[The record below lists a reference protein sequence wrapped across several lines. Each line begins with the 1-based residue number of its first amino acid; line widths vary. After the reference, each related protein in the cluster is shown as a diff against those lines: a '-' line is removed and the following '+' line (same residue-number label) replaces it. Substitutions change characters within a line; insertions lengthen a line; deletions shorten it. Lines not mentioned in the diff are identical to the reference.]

1 MPDITQFV
9 HRCSALQRISSVKMN
24 IISAGLAAGVPDG
37 FGDKLT
43 PYTVAKLGVVTLTR
57 SMALGPKSNIMHK
70 AFCPDGTDTDLVAE
84 AGKGLDPEAMKEY
97 QKMTGGLM
105 TSEFVAE
112 GFMKLL
118 TECSNGSVMV
128 IQKDSPFILMPDGSK
143 PLVLAMSRL
152 SKMIGKMSSTDMV
165 TGTHLTLVIILVIMM
180 LCAMVLT
187 II

>member
-1 MPDITQFV
+1 
-9 HRCSALQRISSVKMN
+9 MN

-118 TECSNGSVMV
+118 TECSTGSVML
-128 IQKDSPFILMPDGSK
+128 IQKDSPYILMPDFNK
-143 PLVLAMSRL
+143 PLVLAMPYL
-152 SKMIGKMSSTDMV
+152 SKMIGKMCSTDMV
-165 TGTHLTLVIILVIMM
+165 NGTHLTLVIILVILMF
-180 LCAMVLT
+180 CAMLLAVF
-187 II
+187 

>member
-1 MPDITQFV
+1 
-9 HRCSALQRISSVKMN
+9 MN

-112 GFMKLL
+112 GFKKLL
-118 TECSNGSVMV
+118 TECGNGSVML
-128 IQKDSPFILMPDGSK
+128 IQKDSPYILMPDFNK

-165 TGTHLTLVIILVIMM
+165 NGTHLTLVIILVILM
-180 LCAMVLT
+180 LCAKCAMLLT
-187 II
+187 VF